1 MNFITGEPVCVPV
14 GNTSLTPVVDGVL
27 DIGSV
32 TKRWRDGRFVNLY
45 VGASVNVDTELKGLD
60 TRVDTLETN
69 STVGIVNRLTD
80 VESKAQN
87 INIKTVLNSTKI
99 NGDIQLTNPVG
110 AAFDQNMYISCNNP
124 NAVNVICTTGPGMG
138 AAPTPYSV
146 SCSNLDLSATST
158 VNVRCGTS
166 TIELHGTTNVVVG
179 KNLTSDK
186 FITRGG
192 TSTQFVKGTGVLDST
207 TYLPTSGGDISISS
221 INQTVP
227 APIIVNQV
235 TSTKT
240 LASQFT
246 NDNELVTRK
255 FVFAHA
261 GEVTNT
267 RAVAI
272 NGTIV
277 VGNIEF
283 KVGPVSPAGSAT
295 GFSWRAVGNAT
306 ACSHTITTSYSGG
319 FSEIYFF
326 AKNTYSLGTTFFETP
341 AFTGITHSGLWTELR
356 LVDEGRNQLYSFRSI
371 CRGTAN
377 PYLTY
382 SITSF

>member
-1 MNFITGEPVCVPV
+1 MTSDTTPV
-14 GNTSLTPVVDGVL
+14 G
-27 DIGSV
+27 
-32 TKRWRDGRFVNLY
+32 Y
-45 VGASVNVDTELKGLD
+45 VASASPGTAFGGE
-60 TRVDTLETN
+60 
-69 STVGIVNRLTD
+69 
-80 VESKAQN
+80 AFQ
-87 INIKTVLNSTKI
+87 
-99 NGDIQLTNPVG
+99 
-110 AAFDQNMYISCNNP
+110 AFDQNYYTGWNTTSNYNN
-124 NAVNVICTTGPGMG
+124 NTGV
-138 AAPTPYSV
+138 Y
-146 SCSNLDLSATST
+146 
-158 VNVRCGTS
+158 
-166 TIELHGTTNVVVG
+166 EG
-179 KNLTSDK
+179 K
-186 FITRGG
+186 
-192 TSTQFVKGTGVLDST
+192 TSTQVVGVGAVLGEWFQLQTPSHINVSSYSYRTADQNNINGMNTFYLLSSSDGVTWNVADSRTGMAYDTIPKTFTLATPVSALYWRVLVRVVGDPGVT
-207 TYLPTSGGDISISS
+207 QLRTQCDVRTLTFTLVVGGSIL
-221 INQTVP
+221 
-227 APIIVNQV
+227 VNQV

-272 NGTIV
+272 NGTII